1 MLHACPALWMQFP
14 DLAFSLALSVV
25 FLLCTGDPGMPQEWK
40 WKHTMSLK
48 KSPLSSQRHASM
60 QAWADRALYSR
71 QLSR

>member
-1 MLHACPALWMQFP
+1 MLPAGPALWMQCP

-25 FLLCTGDPGMPQEWK
+25 FLSCAGEPGMPLEWK
-40 WKHTMSLK
+40 WKHTLSLK
-48 KSPLSSQRHASM
+48 KSPLSFQRHASM